1 MKLLTKLL
9 YYLLILISLTVIV
22 VSLLSL
28 SYNNK
33 QWWMKVMDFPRL
45 QYLIVALLCLAG
57 FASINRKWT
66 FWPVFLSVGLLAT
79 AVIQAS
85 FIVPYT
91 KLTQPKVASMSPA
104 EVDKSESVR
113 LMLANVLMYNRE
125 AAALLDVVQQADPDM
140 LLLMETDR
148 WWIDQMAPLR
158 ERYPHR
164 HELPVNN
171 TYGMA
176 LYSRYPLEDFT
187 TKFFQHDSVPSFHCE
202 VPLPNGRSFRFHG
215 VHPVPPVHSKHP
227 DNKGQQEKELVK
239 VGALVKE
246 RTLPTVVA
254 GDFNDVAWSNTSRLF
269 ETSGQLQDTRV
280 GRGLYNSF
288 DAKSWVMFWPLDHVY
303 VSDEFKVVSFERLG
317 FFGSDHFPIC
327 VELALPGR

>member
-1 MKLLTKLL
+1 MKLLTKLS
-9 YYLLILISLTVIV
+9 YYLLILIGLIVIV

-28 SYNNK
+28 SYNNT

-45 QYLIVALLCLAG
+45 QYLIIALLCLVG

-66 FWPVFLSVGLLAT
+66 FWPVFLSIGLLAT

-91 KLTQPKVASMSPA
+91 RLTQPKVASASPA
-104 EVDKSESVR
+104 EVDQSELVR
-113 LMLANVLMYNRE
+113 LLLANVYMHNRE
-125 AAALLDVVQQADPDM
+125 AAALLDVVQQAEPDM
-140 LLLMETDR
+140 LLLMETNQ
-148 WWIDQMAPLR
+148 WWVDQMAPLR

-164 HELPVNN
+164 HELPIDN

-176 LYSRYPLEDFT
+176 LYSRFPLRNLT
-187 TKFFQHDSVPSFHCE
+187 TEFFQHDSVPSFHCD

-239 VGALVKE
+239 VGRLVKE
-246 RTLPTVVA
+246 DTLPVMVA

-269 ETSGQLQDTRV
+269 EFSGGLEDTRV
-280 GRGLYNSF
+280 GRGMYSSF
-288 DAKSWVMFWPLDHVY
+288 DAKSWIMRWPLDHVY

-317 FFGSDHFPIC
+317 HFGSDHFPIYL
-327 VELALPGR
+327 ELALVSR